1 MKKYKKYLPIIA
13 IIIPVIILGILIFKP
28 TYSIK
33 NDVLADITLKDIKIT
48 DITLE
53 ENKGTTTYNATI
65 EALDDDVEVNY
76 IQIELTGGNEDVT
89 LIGYVGKTL
98 NKGDKSIINASTDA
112 DIIDSTKVTYE
123 IK

>member
-1 MKKYKKYLPIIA
+1 MKNYKKYLPIIA
-13 IIIPVIILGILIFKP
+13 IVIPIIIIGILIFKP

-33 NDVLADITLKDIKIT
+33 PSVLDDITIGKVKIS

-53 ENKGTTTYNATI
+53 ENKGTTTYNATVT
-65 EALDDDVEVNY
+65 ALDDVEINY
-76 IQIELTGGNEDVT
+76 IEIELTGGNEDVT
-89 LIGYVGKTL
+89 LIGYVGKSL

-112 DIIDSTKVTYE
+112 DVIDATAIGYE

>member
-1 MKKYKKYLPIIA
+1 MKKYKKYLPIVA
-13 IIIPVIILGILIFKP
+13 IIIPIIIIGILIFKP

-33 NDVLADITLKDIKIT
+33 PSVLDDITIGNVKIS

-53 ENKGTTTYNATI
+53 ENKGTVTYNATVT
-65 EALDDDVEVNY
+65 ALDDIDVNY
-76 IQIELTGGNEDVT
+76 IEIELTGGDEDVT
-89 LIGYVGKTL
+89 LIGYVGKSL

-112 DIIDSTKVTYE
+112 DVIDSTTIGYE